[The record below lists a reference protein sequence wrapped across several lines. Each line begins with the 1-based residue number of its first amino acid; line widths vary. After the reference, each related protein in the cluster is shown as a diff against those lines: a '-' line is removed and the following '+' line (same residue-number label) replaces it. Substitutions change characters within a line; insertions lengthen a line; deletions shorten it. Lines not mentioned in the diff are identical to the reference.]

1 MRGAE
6 GDQIMPVVYSPE
18 SEYAKELARW
28 DTPKRLGGMNA
39 NGFEAFP
46 RMLYKAFPHPQ
57 LQGKV
62 LCGDPRMA
70 TGLYVDA
77 KDIVV
82 AESFTR
88 QCQRTVRDQEE
99 LDRASKEGWVCSP
112 SEALAAYERAQ
123 QQVGEAAAEEAYR
136 VQRMSAPAQAEFTAY
151 EETTEAHVAEMPAPK
166 RKRKRHP
173 WRKKVAAVTPV
184 EPEKQS

>member
-1 MRGAE
+1 
-6 GDQIMPVVYSPE
+6 MPVVYSPE

-46 RMLYKAFPHPQ
+46 CMLYKAFPHPQ
-57 LQGKV
+57 MQGKV

-70 TGLYVDA
+70 TGLYTDA

-88 QCQRTVRDQEE
+88 QCQRTVRDEYE
-99 LDRASKEGWVCSP
+99 MARALKEGWAQSP
-112 SEALAAYERAQ
+112 ADALAAYEREQ

-136 VQRMSAPAQAEFTAY
+136 VQRMSARAQAEFTAH
-151 EETTEAHVAEMPAPK
+151 EETTEAHVAELPAPK
-166 RKRKRHP
+166 RTRKRHP
-173 WRKKVAAVTPV
+173 WRKKAAVVTPV
-184 EPEKQS
+184 ESEEPS